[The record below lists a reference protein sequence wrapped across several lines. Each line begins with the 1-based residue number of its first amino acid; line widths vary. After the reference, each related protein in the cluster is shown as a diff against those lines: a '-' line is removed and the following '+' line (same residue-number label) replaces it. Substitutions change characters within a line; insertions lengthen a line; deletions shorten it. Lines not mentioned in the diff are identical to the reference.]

1 MNTNKTKKS
10 ESFNKVSKFDYLFS
24 RLSKWTA
31 YALGLYAAF
40 TLTVQQNPLGV
51 HLIPLA
57 RLFVQAGQIEVVEQ
71 KKKGQPDNPDNSNK
85 KQ

>member
-10 ESFNKVSKFDYLFS
+10 ESSNKVSKFDHLFS

-31 YALGLYAAF
+31 YTIGLYATF

-57 RLFVQAGQIEVVEQ
+57 ELFIQAAKIEVVEQ
-71 KKKGQPDNPDNSNK
+71 NKNGKRDYPDNSNK